1 MDYLTIIT
9 GFAGGIGLFLY
20 GMHIMASGL
29 QKAAGNRLK
38 KILGILTKNKFTG
51 VLIGAFVTAIMQSS
65 SSTTV
70 MVVGFVNAGLMTLSQ
85 SVGIIMGANV
95 GTTIT
100 SWIVSSREWATF
112 LNPEFIAPI
121 AVCIGAGMLLLSKGR
136 RKKLIGEIIVGFGLL
151 FMGIGLMGSSVE
163 PLSGSPVLKE
173 MFEKMGRNPFLGLL
187 VGTCVTALIQSSA
200 ASVGILQSLAISGL
214 VTWNSA
220 IYIIMG
226 QNIGTCVTALLSSI
240 GASKTAKGAA
250 YIHLLFNVIGSV
262 LFSIIAYILL
272 EYVVVG
278 LGEGTITATQ
288 ISLAHTVFNIAN
300 TIILYP
306 FSGVLVRISEF
317 MCKQGKNTE
326 EDEAQPSHL
335 DDRIL
340 ETPAFA
346 IENCIKEIVRLGNM
360 SLKNLKLATQALET
374 RNKENIEK
382 VLKREANIDS
392 LQQSITQYLVKL
404 CNMDISEEENEVIT
418 SLFHT
423 VNDYER
429 IGDHSENIVE
439 LAEFMDTESLSF
451 SDAAMKEIEEI
462 SQCTIECVENSIKTL
477 ETGDPIAMNKTMMEE
492 KEIDKLEEKLRSLHI
507 ERLSK
512 NECDAKSSIVFLDL
526 LTNLER
532 ASDHALNVAEA
543 VLSRKEGVPLSE
555 LKVQLK

>member
-1 MDYLTIIT
+1 MDYLTILT

-29 QKAAGNRLK
+29 QKAAGNKLK

-112 LNPEFIAPI
+112 LDPEFIAPI
-121 AVCIGAGMLLLSKGR
+121 AVCIGAAMLLFAKGQK
-136 RKKLIGEIIVGFGLL
+136 KKLAGEIVVGFGLL
-151 FMGIGLMGSSVE
+151 FMGISLMGSSVE
-163 PLSGSPVLKE
+163 PLSGSPVIKE

-187 VGTCVTALIQSSA
+187 VGTAVTALIQSSA

-262 LFSIIAYILL
+262 IFSIAAYIAL
-272 EYVVVG
+272 EFVFVDVG
-278 LGEGTITATQ
+278 NSIITATQ
-288 ISLAHTVFNIAN
+288 ISIAHTVFNIAN
-300 TIILYP
+300 TAILYP
-306 FSGVLVRISEF
+306 FSGALVRISEF
-317 MCKQGKNTE
+317 MCKRGKETD

-335 DDRIL
+335 DYRIL
-340 ETPAFA
+340 GTPAFA

-360 SLKNLKLATQALET
+360 SLKNLKLATEALEE
-374 RNKENIEK
+374 RKIENIEK
-382 VLKREANIDS
+382 VLKREAHIDS

-404 CNMDISEEENEVIT
+404 CNMDITEEENEIIT

-429 IGDHSENIVE
+429 IGDHCENIVE
-439 LAEFMDTESLSF
+439 LAQFMDTESLTF

-462 SQCTIECVENSIKTL
+462 SSCTIECVENSIKTL
-477 ETGDPIAMNKTMMEE
+477 ETGDPIAMNKTMMDE

-532 ASDHALNVAEA
+532 ASDHALNVVEG
-543 VLSRKEGVPLSE
+543 VLSRKEGVPLAE